1 MFSKVAKI
9 ICTAVFTL
17 IHRFQNS
24 PNVNN
29 NLFGPLL
36 IANLLPRTLKIAQ
49 SGHNGHGTNGKSFFL
64 DKVQQIVTKRRQRTN
79 GRKRVQLNG
88 EWERESVIGW
98 MFLMAPIPDSFSV
111 YFTDFVSFHCQ
122 CDQIWLSWTA
132 LETKNKVA
140 QILSNF
146 LGKRVWVNIIT
157 QDRYRKVT

>member
-64 DKVQQIVTKRRQRTN
+64 DKVQQIVTKKKTTNERTEK
-79 GRKRVQLNG
+79 GSTQWRMR
-88 EWERESVIGW
+88 ERER
-98 MFLMAPIPDSFSV
+98 
-111 YFTDFVSFHCQ
+111 
-122 CDQIWLSWTA
+122 
-132 LETKNKVA
+132 N
-140 QILSNF
+140 
-146 LGKRVWVNIIT
+146 WVNVFNGPNPGLFF
-157 QDRYRKVT
+157 RLFYRFCFFSLSV